1 MGFGRA
7 SLALIV
13 GAELNQNMD
22 LVAIKASA
30 PSSSTDAWAAF
41 AAVLAHR
48 VCMPMEH
55 RGRWGPIQGPAP
67 LIHLLKP

>member
-1 MGFGRA
+1 MGFRRA

-30 PSSSTDAWAAF
+30 PSSSTDAWAA
-41 AAVLAHR
+41 VLAHR
-48 VCMPMEH
+48 ACMPMEH